1 MVLGYIVLSFICC
14 FGCVCN
20 YYISSLL
27 ENLIPLHIQNYIM
40 IILSILLQID
50 NIELLKELKDKT
62 IETDKYIR
70 IIGDKTLEIQD
81 NEMNIYKL
89 NETIRLKNKIKK
101 RKSFS

>member
-1 MVLGYIVLSFICC
+1 
-14 FGCVCN
+14 VCN

-27 ENLIPLHIQNYIM
+27 ENLIPLHIQNYII

-70 IIGDKTLEIQD
+70 IIGDKALEIQD
-81 NEMNIYKL
+81 NEINIYKL

>member
-1 MVLGYIVLSFICC
+1 
-14 FGCVCN
+14 VCN

-27 ENLIPLHIQNYIM
+27 ENLIPLHIQNYII
-40 IILSILLQID
+40 IILSILLQVD

-70 IIGDKTLEIQD
+70 IIGDKALEIQD
-81 NEMNIYKL
+81 NEINIYK
-89 NETIRLKNKIKK
+89 LKNKIKK